1 MTARDAMALDL
12 EAAMPA
18 ATPTIIG
25 TSVKRTDLTAKV
37 TGDARYVAD
46 MSHIGLLHGKTL
58 RSKIA
63 HAKIKRIDTS
73 KALALPGVKAVL
85 THENVPRVLHAGSP
99 HPRSASVTCDQYI
112 LDDRVRYWGEG
123 IAVVAATTED
133 IAEEALGL
141 IEVEYEP
148 LPGLFTVED
157 AMRPDAVQIH
167 DRAPG
172 GNLVLPPVLVERG
185 DVERG
190 FAEADVVI
198 EGEYEG
204 GRPTPAYME
213 PNVCACEW
221 DGNGNLTVWI
231 STQTA
236 FMVRGIMAE
245 VLGLPLHK
253 VRVLVDHMGGGFG
266 AKQDLFQTEFL
277 CALLAKQTRR
287 PVRMEYTREE
297 TFLGG
302 RTRHPFKMWL
312 KQGFRKDGTCVAREA
327 KIVFNSGA
335 YGSHGPGVTIVGTNS
350 LTSLYRCENVRL
362 EGRCVYTNSP
372 IAGAFRGYGCVQ
384 SYYGLDIQM
393 DEAAEKLGIDP
404 AELKLR
410 NAVRTG
416 DLAPSNHPVLGHG
429 LEDCIRRGIAEV
441 GWAALRKRSRAG
453 EGVVK
458 NGWGIGCEMHGSS
471 AYPGIKEQGNAIVKM
486 NEDGSVVLMT
496 GTAGL
501 GTGAHTAL
509 AQIVAEELG
518 VRFDDVSV
526 MHGDT
531 NVVPWDIGAFASH
544 TTYMGGRAA
553 QMAATEV
560 KKQLLERAAGLL
572 DVSAAEL
579 EVCGG
584 VISVRHAT
592 ADGDALDPATPLD
605 ASGARS
611 TPISISVRDAV
622 SPRKGIP
629 AAQFV
634 GTATYY
640 PTKSYSFAAHFV
652 EVKVDTETGKIEV
665 VQVVPVHEIGKVIHP
680 VAAAGQIE
688 GGIQQGVGHALYEDY
703 QIDMTTGRSLNANF
717 VDYKMP
723 LAMDMPPIRT
733 IILETAPDPGGP
745 FGAKG
750 VGEDPIVA
758 IGPAIANAVYDA
770 IGVRF
775 RHYPIRPER
784 VLQALREKAAAKSTA
799 AAATNES
806 ATNETAT

>member
-1 MTARDAMALDL
+1 MRANCRRHARGVRHESAS
-12 EAAMPA
+12 
-18 ATPTIIG
+18 TIIG
-25 TSVKRTDLTAKV
+25 TSVRRNDLLDKV
-37 TGDARYVAD
+37 TGNARYVAD
-46 MSHIGLLHGKTL
+46 MSLPGLLHGKTL
-58 RSKIA
+58 RSTVA
-63 HAKIKRIDTS
+63 HAHIRRIDTRR
-73 KALALPGVKAVL
+73 ALALPGVKAVL

-112 LDDRVRYWGEG
+112 LDSKVRYWGEG
-123 IAVVAATTED
+123 IAVVAATHED
-133 IAEEALGL
+133 IAEEALSL
-141 IEVEYEP
+141 IDVDYDE

-157 AMRPDAVQIH
+157 AMRDGAPAIH
-167 DRAPG
+167 DREPG
-172 GNLVLPPVLVERG
+172 GNLVLPPVRVQRG
-185 DVERG
+185 DVDAG
-190 FAEADVVI
+190 FAAADLIV

-213 PNVCACEW
+213 PNVCMCQW

-287 PVRMEYTREE
+287 PVRFEYTREE

-302 RTRHPFKMWL
+302 RTRHPVKIWL
-312 KQGFRKDGTCVAREA
+312 KQGFKKDGTITAREA
-327 KIVFNSGA
+327 KLVFNSGA
-335 YGSHGPGVTIVGTNS
+335 YGSHGPGVTIVGTGS
-350 LTSLYRCENVRL
+350 LTSLYRCDNVRL

-372 IAGAFRGYGCVQ
+372 IAGAYRGYGVVQ
-384 SYYGLDIQM
+384 SYYALDIQM
-393 DEAAEKLGIDP
+393 DEAAQRLGLDP
-404 AELKLR
+404 AELKLK
-410 NAVRTG
+410 NAVRDG
-416 DLAPSNHPVLGHG
+416 DIAPSEHALIGHG
-429 LEDCIRRGIAEV
+429 LEDCIRRGMAETN
-441 GWAALRKRSRAG
+441 WAAQRQRPRDEQGPLRR
-453 EGVVK
+453 
-458 NGWGIGCEMHGSS
+458 GWGMGCEMHGSS

-486 NEDGSVVLMT
+486 NEDGSVVLLT

-518 VRFDDVSV
+518 VRFEDVAV

-531 NVVPWDIGAFASH
+531 DVVPWDIGAFASH

-553 QMAATEV
+553 MMAATEV
-560 KKQLLERAAGLL
+560 KKQLLQRAAGVLEAAVDDL
-572 DVSAAEL
+572 RVGGGQVSVAGTDRS
-579 EVCGG
+579 V
-584 VISVRHAT
+584 SVREVV
-592 ADGDALDPATPLD
+592 GPK
-605 ASGARS
+605 
-611 TPISISVRDAV
+611 
-622 SPRKGIP
+622 KGIP

-634 GTATYY
+634 GSATYH

-652 EVKVDTETGKIEV
+652 EVEVDIETGQISV

-688 GGIQQGVGHALYEDY
+688 GGIQQGIGHTLYEDY
-703 QIDMTTGRSLNANF
+703 QIDLRTGRSLNANF

-758 IGPAIANAVYDA
+758 IGPAIANAVHDA

-775 RHYPIRPER
+775 RHYPIKPEQ
-784 VLQALREKAAAKSTA
+784 VLQALRAPR
-799 AAATNES
+799 
-806 ATNETAT
+806 

>member
-12 EAAMPA
+12 QDV
-18 ATPTIIG
+18 ATAVTPSIIG

-287 PVRMEYTREE
+287 PVRIEYTREE

-312 KQGFRKDGTCVAREA
+312 KQGFKRDGTIVAREA
-327 KIVFNSGA
+327 RIVFNSGA

-350 LTSLYRCENVRL
+350 LTSLYRCENVRR

-384 SYYGLDIQM
+384 TYYGLDIQM

-404 AELKLR
+404 AELKLQ

-416 DLAPSNHPVLGHG
+416 DLAPSNHAVLGHG

-441 GWAALRKRSRAG
+441 DWAALRARSRAG

-458 NGWGIGCEMHGSS
+458 RGWGMGCEMHGSS

-572 DVSAAEL
+572 GASPADL
-579 EVCGG
+579 EMRGG
-584 VISVRHAT
+584 VISVRSPAT
-592 ADGDALDPATPLD
+592 AADRSAVEGAAHPA
-605 ASGARS
+605 R
-611 TPISISVRDAV
+611 SISVRDAV
-622 SPRKGIP
+622 SPRKGVP

-652 EVKVDTETGKIEV
+652 EVQVDTETGKIEV

-688 GGIQQGVGHALYEDY
+688 GGIQQGIGHALYEDY

-723 LAMDMPPIRT
+723 LSMDMPPIRT

-775 RHYPIRPER
+775 RHYPIRPEQ
-784 VLQALREKAAAKSTA
+784 VLQALRQR
-799 AAATNES
+799 N
-806 ATNETAT
+806 